1 MYPPDYMDLP
11 DYMNRPL
18 SDLPETIWSS
28 RARLDGAHHDPE
40 RMRRIKALY
49 YGKVSHVDACI
60 GRLMQH
66 LDQLDQLGGYL
77 RTRLSFSLVIM
88 VRCWESTA

>member
-1 MYPPDYMDLP
+1 MYPPDDMDLP

-28 RARLDGAHHDPE
+28 RARLDGTHHDPE

-49 YGKVSHVDACI
+49 YGKD
-60 GRLMQH
+60 
-66 LDQLDQLGGYL
+66 
-77 RTRLSFSLVIM
+77 
-88 VRCWESTA
+88 

>member
-1 MYPPDYMDLP
+1 MYPPDDMDLP

-49 YGKVSHVDACI
+49 YGKVSQVDACI

-66 LDQLDQLGGYL
+66 LDQLGLFEN
-77 RTRLSFSLVIM
+77 TIVIFH
-88 VRCWESTA
+88 